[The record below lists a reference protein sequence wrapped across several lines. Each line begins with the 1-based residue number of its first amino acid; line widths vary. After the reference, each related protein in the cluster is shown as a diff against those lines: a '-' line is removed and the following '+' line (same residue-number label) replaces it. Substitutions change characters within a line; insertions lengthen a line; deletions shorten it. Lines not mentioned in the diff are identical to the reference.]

1 MCSSDLGLHAHIISC
16 DFDKDNNAKT
26 CIVLHAEMAC
36 GQGYAC
42 MKVQVR
48 DALLLGF
55 SYCII
60 APFQGIEVSK

>member
-1 MCSSDLGLHAHIISC
+1 MVI
-16 DFDKDNNAKT
+16 
-26 CIVLHAEMAC
+26 HAEGTC
-36 GQGYAC
+36 GHGNAC